1 MITRNMLRAVALAT
15 TCLAPLAA
23 YADDFSVEATPADN
37 AAAAPAAPVITIG
50 GLQVTGAVGFGIMG
64 VGDGNNNLAGRYNGL
79 NTSGAYFGITD
90 LDLKARSAWD
100 SGQGQYYELQ
110 GDNLMFQ
117 PGTRNG
123 SGVSSGTNGAF
134 ASSVSNGVVNSGDLH
149 LKVGDA
155 GVWSAGVSYDSI
167 TYTGNVIDSIYSMDG
182 TQGVLNSPLLK
193 WGGATPTAKGTYT
206 TTTLGAGAYT
216 AAQLNAAEAPVLVG
230 TRRDIVAGDFK
241 YIWNDWT
248 FTGAIRHE
256 HKEGSM
262 EESLDESGAYGGT
275 TFAMPVD
282 YDTDRYDVSAS
293 YSTRS
298 FQSIF
303 QYTFSHFVDNNLF
316 VNMPYPTSNTAP
328 TGSSPTPGP
337 YQRSAAY
344 SLPPS
349 NDAHYVTILLADN
362 DIIPKTRLNFNARV
376 GIEKQNDNFAP
387 NSADPGGANL
397 TGANVSAANLVGL
410 NSSLVQ
416 SGMPSPDLMAT
427 VYQIKVSA
435 NSNPFPNIDTRIFYD
450 IDARNMNKSSIPVYV
465 GGGGGSSADTT
476 PGGASSSS
484 LLTAVPQDWLKE
496 NAGAEV
502 GYMILPDSETKLSAG
517 YQLNRTDRSNAQVGH
532 SATESGSLAL
542 SSSIGDDIDGKISL
556 DVSDRTGNLTY
567 LGPWAY
573 IGQGASYSGAYY
585 QAPMTS
591 EGVTARADYSPAT
604 AFSGGFFVQFR
615 NENYSYPSDNGGT
628 LAGSGQ
634 GVKQDFALEIGPD
647 FTYRPSKTF
656 NFHAFYNYELLF
668 YNFTGNGGCATSNT
682 GLCAGSVG
690 YFQNKDTTGTHT
702 IGFSAEWQANDK
714 LKLKG
719 EYTFSYG
726 TVMFGEFDG
735 VFVAN
740 PTTSAQNVAN
750 YPDINTTM
758 NSLKF
763 TATYQLR
770 PNIELIGQAI
780 YLQMSNND
788 WNDTAN
794 AVQTYGATN
803 TSVLLTPGYNSPN
816 YSIVAALGGVR
827 VKF

>member
-1 MITRNMLRAVALAT
+1 MNTRNMLRAIALAT
-15 TCLAPLAA
+15 TCLVPLAA
-23 YADDFSVEATPADN
+23 YADDFSVEETPAEK
-37 AAAAPAAPVITIG
+37 APSAGPAITIG
-50 GLQVTGAVGFGIMG
+50 GLPVTGSVGLGIMG
-64 VGDGNNNLAGRYNGL
+64 VGDGNNNLAGRYNGM
-79 NTSGAYFGITD
+79 NTSGFYIGITD
-90 LDLKARSAWD
+90 LDVQARSAWD
-100 SGQGQYYELQ
+100 SGDGQYYELN
-110 GDNLMFQ
+110 GTNLMFQ
-117 PGTRNG
+117 PGTRLG
-123 SGVSSGTNGAF
+123 SGVSSGVNGNF
-134 ASSVSNGVVNSGDLH
+134 ASSVNNGVVNSGDLN
-149 LKVGDA
+149 LRLGNA
-155 GVWSAGVSYDSI
+155 GVWSGGVSYDSI

-182 TQGVLNSPLLK
+182 NQGVLNSPLK
-193 WGGATPTAKGTYT
+193 IFGGATPTAKGAYT
-206 TTTLGAGAYT
+206 TSTQGTGGLPVS
-216 AAQLNAAEAPVLVG
+216 QLNAAEMPVLVG

-241 YIWNDWT
+241 YIWDNWT

-262 EESLDESGAYGGT
+262 EESLDSAIGGT
-275 TFAMPVD
+275 AFAMPVN

-293 YSTRS
+293 YNTHA

-316 VNMPYPTSNTAP
+316 VSLPYATSNTAA
-328 TGSSPTPGP
+328 P
-337 YQRSAAY
+337 YQRTAAY

-349 NDAHYVTILLADN
+349 SDAHYLTMLLADN
-362 DIIPKTRLNFNARV
+362 DIIPKTRLNLNLRV
-376 GIEKQNDNFAP
+376 GIEKQNDSFAP
-387 NSADPGGANL
+387 NSADPSSVGI
-397 TGANVSAANLVGL
+397 SAANLAGV
-410 NSSLVQ
+410 NPTTLVQ

-427 VYQIKVSA
+427 VIQAKVSA
-435 NSNPFPNIDTRIFYD
+435 NSNPFQNIDTRIFYG
-450 IDARNMNKSSIPVYV
+450 IDERSMNKSSLSIYP

-476 PGGASSSS
+476 PGGGMI
-484 LLTAVPQDWLKE
+484 TAVPMDWLKQ

-502 GYMILPDSETKLSAG
+502 GYTILPDSETKVTASYRLD
-517 YQLNRTDRSNAQVGH
+517 RTDRSNAQVGH
-532 SATESGSLAL
+532 SATNSGSLGL
-542 SSSIGDDIDGKISL
+542 SSSIWDDVDAKISL
-556 DVSDRTGNLTY
+556 DYADRTGNLTY

-573 IGQGASYSGAYY
+573 IGQGATYSGAYY

-591 EGVTARADYSPAT
+591 EGVTARADYTPNSVIS
-604 AFSGGFFVQFR
+604 SGIVVQFK
-615 NENYSYPSDNGGT
+615 NENYHYPSDNRAT

-634 GVKQDFALEIGPD
+634 GVKQDYALEIGPD
-647 FTYRPSKTF
+647 FNWRPDKSF

-668 YNFTGNGGCATSNT
+668 YNMTGNGACAASNT
-682 GLCAGSVG
+682 GACAGSVG

-702 IGFSAEWQANDK
+702 IGFAAEWQATDK

-726 TVMFGEFDG
+726 TVMFGEFNG

-740 PTTSAQNVAN
+740 ASAVNSYQNVGN

-794 AVQTYGATN
+794 AVQVSGATN
-803 TSVLLTPGYNSPN
+803 TSVLLTPGYTAPN
-816 YSIVAALGGVR
+816 FNIVAALAGVR